1 VDEGVDLP
9 PHGND
14 QKIALFF
21 VALIAATVLTFWGNV
36 VRR

>member
-1 VDEGVDLP
+1 VDQGLHLP

-21 VALIAATVLTFWGNV
+21 VALIAATVLTFWNV